1 MRKTNKQIGL
11 TKLSQI
17 LFQKEKGRGGEGKD
31 EEGQAW
37 ELHQGHKSHVVTS
50 FQDSAKAGGE
60 NAVVALFFCVSLVHS
75 AHLCF
80 SDFSGSEEQKH

>member
-31 EEGQAW
+31 EEGQA
-37 ELHQGHKSHVVTS
+37 
-50 FQDSAKAGGE
+50 
-60 NAVVALFFCVSLVHS
+60 
-75 AHLCF
+75 
-80 SDFSGSEEQKH
+80 